1 MGVDVRSGLQ
11 VSFVE
16 KLDDIID
23 SVVAYLNNPPAGR
36 DLFDVDHII
45 VPNAG
50 VRAWLLQQIAYRV
63 GATPGKTD
71 GIAAQV
77 NIKYLGALDGFL
89 GRGFADS
96 DPWEVGPLSIS
107 VLNVLQSVTDAN
119 ILANVKRLGGG
130 LKAARAIAD
139 KFDQYHARRPSMIL
153 EWINSGPNLAPA
165 LTDDF
170 RDGQYIAQRLADSD
184 KWQYDLWKLVHASI
198 GQDPWAAVVQQ
209 YIEQPELLGNA
220 SLPPRLL
227 VAGVQSLSARHIRVL
242 QLLAQHIEVSVHMVH
257 PSPVLAQKWNVPAAE
272 KVPTQIIAPS
282 TPARVEFDE
291 SVDPL
296 VGMWLRGAHDAQQLL
311 ASQGESATLVGNA
324 ADVPVTDLLSALQ
337 QSVRTGKAQ
346 EHTFVGTDRSV
357 QMHRAHN
364 LGRQI
369 EIVHEALIHA
379 FNNVDGLEPHDVV
392 VICADIESAA
402 PLLAATFSRTVKSKN
417 GDYQLPLVVADRGLR
432 FVDDGASLLA
442 SILTAA
448 RGRFSISEVMAVA
461 TSPLVLQN
469 FNASG
474 DDVETW
480 TRIVDRTRIR
490 WGSNQ
495 HHRARMNVDIHE
507 DSHTWSAG
515 LQRALTGA
523 LLPDSPVQAD
533 FGDVVPLADIEAADI
548 DTVATLSRIVTVLSQ
563 LEQLKNSNSTLS
575 VTEWADAVDEALTSL
590 GTDSRGQLDNAR
602 EVINKLRGYVS
613 TAAGDGVNVVGCTFE
628 DFADLLEELIAGT
641 PGRQPL
647 RTGAITAT
655 SMVPLRS
662 VPFKVVCLVGFDEGT
677 MRTGEAEGD
686 DLVSRQD
693 FVGDSN
699 ARIDQRRAILDAI
712 VAATDQV
719 IITCNGRSIKD
730 NTEVPLITPLSELLD
745 LCERC
750 GVPKRDKEGNHLKI
764 EYQHPRH
771 FSSERNYAEAEILEG
786 LVWSHDEVGLAALS
800 DSTAKTAVREE
811 AEALSKKIDKD
822 EKKLKKKVQSNYRV
836 VTVDDLRY
844 FIANPLSTFVRNTLD
859 IRTWKDE
866 ETEEPA
872 EIPLQA
878 QKREAKALRKSYAT
892 AVQNGVSKDE
902 WARLQHKIGALP
914 FGEYG
919 TALVDDVAERISE
932 ANEKATAWGIDF
944 SHAVTTPV
952 SITFGNAEIT
962 GSLRYFNASEN
973 RIALYEYDTGFEGSI
988 SKERLALDL
997 LLLKA
1002 TGDHD
1007 VTEALQVFLGTRSQ
1021 TIDGKKFTFPSTNA
1035 HLVAI
1040 DPSLTASAAKAK
1052 LSQLLDLYILASENP
1067 YPEYG
1072 KTATAVAEGDI
1083 ELAKKEFTLANAR
1096 TATSEEKLVYGS
1108 LAKFDDVFTKD
1119 VQIFFKKFFV
1129 AIPAQD
1135 DEREKEIRPLDAK
1148 GKPGPANVPAPN
1160 DSSIKSK
1167 KYLFV

>member
-1 MGVDVRSGLQ
+1 MGVDVVAGLQ
-11 VSFVE
+11 ISFVE
-16 KLDDIID
+16 NLDGIIT
-23 SVVAYLNNPPAGR
+23 SVVDYLNNPPAGR

-50 VRAWLLQQIAYRV
+50 VRAWLLQQIANRV
-63 GATPGKTD
+63 GVTPGKTD

-107 VLNVLQSVTDAN
+107 ILNVLQSVTDTA
-119 ILANVKRLGGG
+119 ITTNVERLGGG

-153 EWINSGPNLAPA
+153 EWINSGPNLAPT

-184 KWQYDLWKLVHASI
+184 KWQYDLWKLVHTSI

-209 YIEQPELLGNA
+209 YIEQPELLSNA
-220 SLPPRLL
+220 LLPPRLL

-242 QLLAQHIEVSVHMVH
+242 QLLAQHIEVSVYMVH
-257 PSPVLAQKWNVPAAE
+257 PSPALAQKWQVAPATNVPS
-272 KVPTQIIAPS
+272 QIIAPLA
-282 TPARVEFDE
+282 PARVEFDE

-296 VGMWLRGAHDAQQLL
+296 VGMWLRGAHDAQQLM
-311 ASQGESATLVGNA
+311 ASQGESATLVADA
-324 ADVPVTDLLSALQ
+324 ADVAVTDLLSALQ
-337 QSVRTGKAQ
+337 QSVRTGQAQ
-346 EHTFVGTDRSV
+346 EHTFLGTDRSV

-379 FNNVDGLEPHDVV
+379 FNDVDGLEPHDVV

-402 PLLAATFSRTVKSKN
+402 PLLEATFSRTVKSKN
-417 GDYQLPLVVADRGLR
+417 GGYQLPLVVADRGLR

-469 FNASG
+469 FNANN
-474 DDVETW
+474 DDVEAW
-480 TRIVDRTRIR
+480 TRIIERTRIR
-490 WGSNQ
+490 WGANQ

-507 DSHTWSAG
+507 DAHTWSAG

-523 LLPDSPVQAD
+523 LLPDGPVQSD
-533 FGDVVPLADIEAADI
+533 FGDVVPLADVEAADI
-548 DTVATLSRIVTVLSQ
+548 DTVSTLSHIVSVLSQ

-613 TAAGDGVNVVGCTFE
+613 TAAGDGVSAVGCTFE

-677 MRTGEAEGD
+677 MRAGEAEGD

-712 VAATDQV
+712 VAAQHQV

-750 GVPKRDKEGNHLKI
+750 GVPKRDTDGNHLKI

-771 FSSERNYAEAEILEG
+771 FSSDRNYAKGKILED
-786 LVWSHDEVGLAALS
+786 LVWSHDEVGLAAIGNS
-800 DSTAKTAVREE
+800 AAKTAVREE
-811 AEALSKKIDKD
+811 AEELSKKIDKS
-822 EKKLKKKVQSNYRV
+822 EKKSKKKDQSNYRV
-836 VTVDDLRY
+836 VTIDDLRY

-872 EIPLQA
+872 EIPLHVE
-878 QKREAKALRKSYAT
+878 KREAKALRKSFVT
-892 AVQNGVSKDE
+892 AQQNGMTKDK
-902 WARLQHKIGALP
+902 WADLQHKIGALP

-919 TALVDDVAERISE
+919 TELVDEVVDRVTE
-932 ANEKATAWGIDF
+932 ANEKAAAWGINL
-944 SHAVTTPV
+944 SHAITTPI
-952 SITFGNAEIT
+952 SISFGNAEFS
-962 GSLRYFNASEN
+962 GSLRYFIAEEN
-973 RIALYEYDTGFEGSI
+973 RIAIYEYDADQVGSVTRD
-988 SKERLALDL
+988 RLALDL
-997 LLLKA
+997 LLLLA
-1002 TGDHD
+1002 TGQFEGCEGL
-1007 VTEALQVFLGTRSQ
+1007 VVLLGTRSQ
-1021 TIDGKKFTFPSTNA
+1021 TIDGKKNTFPSTNVN
-1035 HLVAI
+1035 LVAL
-1040 DPSLTASAAKAK
+1040 DPMFTAKSAKARLQK
-1052 LSQLLDLYILASENP
+1052 LLDLYVMASENP

-1072 KTATAVAEGDI
+1072 KTAEAIAAGD
-1083 ELAKKEFTLANAR
+1083 LDTAKKEFILSSGR
-1096 TATSEEKLVYGS
+1096 TATAEEKLVYGT
-1108 LAKFDDVFTKD
+1108 LVKFDDVFTKD
-1119 VQIFFKKFFV
+1119 VQTFFKKFYSAV
-1129 AIPAQD
+1129 LAVD
-1135 DEREKEIRPLDAK
+1135 DELEKELRPLDAK
-1148 GKPGPANVPAPN
+1148 GKPGPARVKSPH
-1160 DSSIKSK
+1160 DSKTDSK

>member
-16 KLDDIID
+16 KLDDVID
-23 SVVAYLNNPPAGR
+23 PVVAYLNNPPAGQ
-36 DLFDVDHII
+36 DLFDIDHII

-50 VRAWLLQQIAYRV
+50 VRAWLLQHIANTV
-63 GATPGKTD
+63 GVTPGKHD
-71 GIAAQV
+71 GIAAQI

-107 VLNVLQSVTDAN
+107 ILNVLQSVTDAN
-119 ILANVKRLGGG
+119 IKSNVKRLGGG

-153 EWINSGPNLAPA
+153 EWMNSGPNLAPA
-165 LTDDF
+165 LTDTY
-170 RDGQYIAQRLADSD
+170 RDGRYIAQQLADSD
-184 KWQYDLWKLVHASI
+184 RWQYDLWKLVHASI

-209 YIEQPELLGNA
+209 YIEHPELLSNA

-242 QLLAQHIEVSVHMVH
+242 QLLAQHIEVSVLMVH
-257 PSPVLAQKWNVPAAE
+257 PSPALAEKWNSPASAN
-272 KVPTQIIAPS
+272 VPTQIIAPS

-291 SVDPL
+291 TVDPL
-296 VGMWLRGAHDAQQLL
+296 VGMWLRGAHDAQKLL
-311 ASQGESATLVGNA
+311 ASQGESAKLVVNA
-324 ADVPVTDLLSALQ
+324 PTVPVTDLLSALQ
-337 QSVRTGKAQ
+337 QSVRTGVAQ
-346 EHTFVGTDRSV
+346 AHTFLGTDRSV

-379 FNNVDGLEPHDVV
+379 FNTVEELEPHDVV
-392 VICADIESAA
+392 IICADIESAA
-402 PLLAATFSRTVKSKN
+402 PLLEATFSRTVKSTN
-417 GDYQLPLVVADRGLR
+417 GNYQLPLIVADRGLR

-469 FNASG
+469 FSANG

-480 TRIVDRTRIR
+480 TRIIERTRIR
-490 WGSNQ
+490 WGANQ
-495 HHRARMNVDIHE
+495 HHRSRMNVDIHE
-507 DSHTWSAG
+507 DAHTWSAG
-515 LQRALTGA
+515 LRRALMGA
-523 LLPDSPVQAD
+523 LLPDGPVQND

-548 DTVATLSRIVTVLSQ
+548 DTVATLSHIVSVLSE
-563 LEQLKNSNSTLS
+563 LEKLKNAQSSLS
-575 VTEWADAVDEALTSL
+575 IIEWADAVDEALTSL
-590 GTDSRGQLDNAR
+590 GADTRGQLDNAR

-613 TAAGDGVNVVGCTFE
+613 TAAGVGADSVGCTFE
-628 DFADLLEELIAGT
+628 DFADLLDELIAGT

-677 MRTGEAEGD
+677 MRAGEAEGD
-686 DLVSRQD
+686 DLVSRQE

-712 VAATDQV
+712 VAAKDQV

-771 FSSERNYAEAEILEG
+771 FSSERNYVKGKILDD

-800 DSTAKTAVREE
+800 DDLMKTAIRVQAEE
-811 AEALSKKIDKD
+811 VSETNHNSTTSDSS
-822 EKKLKKKVQSNYRV
+822 VSRV
-836 VTVDDLRY
+836 VSVEDLRY
-844 FIANPLSTFVRNTLD
+844 FIDNPLRTFVRNTLE

-872 EIPLQA
+872 EIPLSA
-878 QKREAKALRKSYAT
+878 AKGEAKVLRKSYAT
-892 AVQNGVSKDE
+892 AVHSGLTKDV
-902 WARLQHKIGALP
+902 WADIQHKIGALP
-914 FGEYG
+914 FGKYG
-919 TALVDDVAERISE
+919 TTLVDDVSGRVKE
-932 ANEKATAWGIDF
+932 ANEKAKAWGIDF
-944 SHAVTTPV
+944 SQAINTPI
-952 SITFGNAEIT
+952 SITFDKAEISGT
-962 GSLRYFNASEN
+962 VRYFNASEN
-973 RIALYEYDTGFEGSI
+973 RIAVYEYDADQVGNIT
-988 SKERLALDL
+988 KERLALDL
-997 LLLKA
+997 LLLTA
-1002 TGDHD
+1002 SETQVHEAILVFHD
-1007 VTEALQVFLGTRSQ
+1007 DDAKKTAGHLVVL
-1021 TIDGKKFTFPSTNA
+1021 DPKFTPNEA
-1035 HLVAI
+1035 RKKLEQLVE
-1040 DPSLTASAAKAK
+1040 LFFLASAQPFPK
-1052 LSQLLDLYILASENP
+1052 
-1067 YPEYG
+1067 YG
-1072 KTATAVAEGDI
+1072 KTAETMFSKKDDAIG
-1083 ELAKKEFTLANAR
+1083 LARKAFVSANAR
-1096 TATSEEKLVYGS
+1096 STLSNERILYGS
-1108 LAKFDDVFTKD
+1108 LATFDDVYTQSVKDFFQRYFT
-1119 VQIFFKKFFV
+1119 
-1129 AIPAQD
+1129 AIPVQD
-1135 DEREKEIRPLDAK
+1135 DDREKKIRPLDDK
-1148 GKPGPANVPAPN
+1148 GKPGKARVKAPIN
-1160 DSSIKSK
+1160 PDHDSK

>member
-1 MGVDVRSGLQ
+1 MGVDVRGGLQ

-16 KLDDIID
+16 NLDGIIKP
-23 SVVAYLNNPPAGR
+23 VVDYLNTAPAGR

-50 VRAWLLQQIAYRV
+50 VRAWLLQQIANKV
-63 GATPGKTD
+63 GVTPGKND

-153 EWINSGPNLAPA
+153 EWINSGPNLAPTLA
-165 LTDDF
+165 DDF

-198 GQDPWAAVVQQ
+198 GQDPWAAVVQG
-209 YIEQPELLGNA
+209 YLEKPDSFNVS

-242 QLLAQHIEVSVHMVH
+242 QLLAQHIEVSVYMVH
-257 PSPVLAQKWNVPAAE
+257 PSPALAKKWQVPAVGN
-272 KVPTQIIAPS
+272 VPTQIIAPL

-311 ASQGESATLVGNA
+311 ASQGESAKLVGDA
-324 ADVPVTDLLSALQ
+324 QAVPVKDLLSALQ

-379 FNNVDGLEPHDVV
+379 FNDVDGLEPHDVV
-392 VICADIESAA
+392 IICADVEAAA
-402 PLLAATFSRTVKSKN
+402 PLLEATFSRRVKSKN
-417 GDYQLPLVVADRGLR
+417 GNYRLPLVVADRGLR

-469 FNASG
+469 FGANG

-480 TRIVDRTRIR
+480 NRIIERTRIR
-490 WGSNQ
+490 WGANR
-495 HHRARMNVDIHE
+495 HHRTRMNVDIHE

-523 LLPDSPVQAD
+523 LLPDGPIQND
-533 FGDVVPLADIEAADI
+533 FGDVVPLADVEAADI
-548 DTVATLSRIVTVLSQ
+548 DTVATLSHIVSVLSE
-563 LEQLKNSNSTLS
+563 LEKLKNSHTSLS
-575 VTEWADAVDEALTSL
+575 IIEWSDAVDEALTSL
-590 GTDSRGQLDNAR
+590 GIDSRGQLDNAR

-613 TAAGDGVNVVGCTFE
+613 TAAGEGVNVVGCTFE

-677 MRTGEAEGD
+677 MRAGEAEGD

-771 FSSERNYAEAEILEG
+771 FSSERNYVEAEILDG

-800 DSTAKTAVREE
+800 STKSRTEAQIRADEVSEKLKRNSSAASDELIISPKDFLRFVDDPLKTFVQFGLKISTWSDESE
-811 AEALSKKIDKD
+811 DDPALVPLTSRKD
-822 EKKLKKKVQSNYRV
+822 ELTALCRSYIDDLYNKSDFDSWKKKQ
-836 VTVDDLRY
+836 
-844 FIANPLSTFVRNTLD
+844 TL
-859 IRTWKDE
+859 
-866 ETEEPA
+866 
-872 EIPLQA
+872 
-878 QKREAKALRKSYAT
+878 
-892 AVQNGVSKDE
+892 
-902 WARLQHKIGALP
+902 IGSLP
-914 FGEYG
+914 FGKYG
-919 TALVDDVAERISE
+919 DDQAEKVKKLGDKYMERRGH
-932 ANEKATAWGIDF
+932 WGIDHTLSTVLIDVPF
-944 SHAVTTPV
+944 KGGRVKGEVEVFLT
-952 SITFGNAEIT
+952 ND
-962 GSLRYFNASEN
+962 NC
-973 RIALYEYDTGFEGSI
+973 IALHEYQVGMFTAPSQEHM
-988 SKERLALDL
+988 AHL
-997 LLLKA
+997 LLL
-1002 TGDHD
+1002 
-1007 VTEALQVFLGTRSQ
+1007 L
-1021 TIDGKKFTFPSTNA
+1021 
-1035 HLVAI
+1035 
-1040 DPSLTASAAKAK
+1040 
-1052 LSQLLDLYILASENP
+1052 LASGQHFDGGHILFRRKKQGDTYLNHVELAESVSASDAVEKVRALAGLMQLALLRP
-1067 YPEYG
+1067 YPLFG
-1072 KTATAVAEGDI
+1072 DTAKFVVEKDQLKALKAFRGRVASRRSNEDGDEFSYIRTREG
-1083 ELAKKEFTLANAR
+1083 
-1096 TATSEEKLVYGS
+1096 LVYG
-1108 LAKFDDVFTKD
+1108 AVPVFDDVYTKD
-1119 VQIFFKKFFV
+1119 VVPFFEQYFV
-1129 AIPAQD
+1129 ALLGRDKTFPG
-1135 DEREKEIRPLDAK
+1135 EGEELKRKPPHG
-1148 GKPGPANVPAPN
+1148 GKKDNQRYVYA
-1160 DSSIKSK
+1160 
-1167 KYLFV
+1167 